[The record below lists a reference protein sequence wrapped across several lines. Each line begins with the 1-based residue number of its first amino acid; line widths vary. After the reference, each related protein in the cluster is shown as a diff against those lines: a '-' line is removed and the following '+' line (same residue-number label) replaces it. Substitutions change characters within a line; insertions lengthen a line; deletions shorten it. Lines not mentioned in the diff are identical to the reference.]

1 MKISPAGKP
10 GVPVTPASGFANG
23 DVGTCSGKL
32 TSVSGW
38 NGGASV
44 PFWKKSPCPGSVS

>member
-1 MKISPAGKP
+1 M
-10 GVPVTPASGFANG
+10 F
-23 DVGTCSGKL
+23 SGKL